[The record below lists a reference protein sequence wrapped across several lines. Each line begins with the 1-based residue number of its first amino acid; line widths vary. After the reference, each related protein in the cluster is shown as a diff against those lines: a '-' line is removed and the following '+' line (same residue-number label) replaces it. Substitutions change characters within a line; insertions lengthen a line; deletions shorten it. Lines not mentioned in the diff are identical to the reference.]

1 MHVGGLVMPRLARFD
16 ADEASYI
23 RAWWLS
29 GATYSQLAEWGT
41 TSVMTIYKIVQ
52 RKDVYSFRSDEQ

>member
-1 MHVGGLVMPRLARFD
+1 MPRPARFD
-16 ADEASYI
+16 AEEASYI